1 MSLIFTSFLLMAFGY
16 SKFSTSL
23 TIDMWLSFCFGGT
36 ILELLSDSYLP
47 EKNIME
53 IIKKLKDS
61 MFKIRVYFLEAQNR
75 NKTYLFKKIKNISNW
90 IINNRDKQK

>member
-1 MSLIFTSFLLMAFGY
+1 
-16 SKFSTSL
+16 
-23 TIDMWLSFCFGGT
+23 
-36 ILELLSDSYLP
+36 
-47 EKNIME
+47 ME